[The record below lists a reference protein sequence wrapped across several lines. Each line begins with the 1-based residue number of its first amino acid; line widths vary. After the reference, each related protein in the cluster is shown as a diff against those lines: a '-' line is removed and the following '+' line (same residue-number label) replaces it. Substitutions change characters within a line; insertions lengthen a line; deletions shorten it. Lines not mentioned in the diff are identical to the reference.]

1 MDRLEAMRLFVRV
14 AELGSFAAVARQ
26 LGVARSIVT
35 RQVAALEVHLGAKLM
50 VRSTR
55 RLSLTSAGTA
65 YLEKCRVILNLV
77 DAAETGVAEER
88 AVARG
93 NIRIGLPLS
102 FGLRRLAPLLLE
114 FAELHPA
121 VSLEM
126 DYTDR
131 RVDLVEEAFDLSIR
145 ITSRLAPNEVVRRL
159 GSCSIVTVA
168 SPGYLARHGRPASP
182 SELVGHACLAYS
194 GDADPGTWSFGR
206 GERVVKVEVRSRFS
220 ANNGDVLAEAATRGL
235 GITQT
240 PDFIAQPYL
249 EDGRLE
255 QILAGFAPAE
265 LGVYALLPAARHLP
279 YRVRA
284 LIDYVAARLRT
295 SLPGL
300 V

>member
-1 MDRLEAMRLFVRV
+1 MDRLDAMRLFVRV

-35 RQVAALEVHLGAKLM
+35 RQVAALEAHLGARLM

-77 DAAETGVAEER
+77 DAAETGVAEDR

-93 NIRIGLPLS
+93 NIRIGLPLN

-114 FAELHPA
+114 FAERHPA

-131 RVDLVEEAFDLSIR
+131 RVDLVEEGFDLSIR
-145 ITSRLAPNEVVRRL
+145 ITSRLAPSEVVRRL
-159 GSCSIVTVA
+159 GSCGVVTVA
-168 SPGYLARHGRPASP
+168 APAYLARHGRPAGP
-182 SELVGHACLAYS
+182 SELAGHECLAYS
-194 GDADPGTWSFGR
+194 GDVDPGTWTFGR

-220 ANNGDVLAEAATRGL
+220 ANNGDVLAEAAAHGL
-235 GITQT
+235 GITQA

-255 QILAGFAPAE
+255 QVLEEFAPVE
-265 LGVYALLPAARHLP
+265 LGVYALLPGGRHFP

-284 LIDYVAARLRT
+284 LIDFISTRLRT
-295 SLPGL
+295 SSPGPL
-300 V
+300 